1 MNSNPPLTSRRFFW
15 GIIMILFGVIFLLD
29 NLNMLD
35 IGDLLHNFWPLI
47 LVAIGVKII
56 MTRKSP
62 NQEVWQQPVTAPT
75 TSLAPHAAGFSPDYL
90 SESRFI
96 GDINLQITSTAFQGG
111 NASNFIG
118 DVNLDLSNITL
129 AEGQRNLT
137 ISGFIGDVNLIAP
150 KNVPYSI
157 NVSIAFGDLIMFGRK
172 EDGIG
177 VNRNFKS
184 ADFDTAITRLNIRI
198 SFFIGDIKVF

>member
-1 MNSNPPLTSRRFFW
+1 MNTNPSAGRRFFW
-15 GIIMILFGVIFLLD
+15 GAIMILFGALFLLH
-29 NLNMLD
+29 NLEVLD
-35 IGDLLHNFWPLI
+35 FGEVMHNFWPLI

-56 MTRKSP
+56 LSRKSP
-62 NQEVWQQPVTAPT
+62 ETVSWQPAPEAHLGA
-75 TSLAPHAAGFSPDYL
+75 SPAGFSTDYL

-96 GDINLQITSTAFQGG
+96 GDINLQINSQAFQGG
-111 NASNFIG
+111 TASNFIG
-118 DVNLDLSNITL
+118 DVNLDLSGIAL

-137 ISGFIGDVNLIAP
+137 ISGFIGDVNLVTP

-157 NVSIAFGDLIMFGRK
+157 TAALAIGDSVMFGRK
-172 EDGIG
+172 EDGFG

-184 ADFDTAITRLNIRI
+184 TDFDAAITRLNIRI

>member
-1 MNSNPPLTSRRFFW
+1 
-15 GIIMILFGVIFLLD
+15 
-29 NLNMLD
+29 
-35 IGDLLHNFWPLI
+35 
-47 LVAIGVKII
+47 VAIGVKII
-56 MTRKSP
+56 LSRKSP
-62 NQEVWQQPVTAPT
+62 AQTSWQPPAPEANLSANPV
-75 TSLAPHAAGFSPDYL
+75 GFSTDYL

-96 GDINLQITSTAFQGG
+96 GDINLQINSQAFQGG
-111 NASNFIG
+111 TASNFIG
-118 DVNLDLSNITL
+118 DINLDLSGIAL

-137 ISGFIGDVNLIAP
+137 ISGFIGDINLIAP

-157 NVSIAFGDLIMFGRK
+157 NVSIALGDLIMFGRK
-172 EDGIG
+172 EDGVG